1 MYGLDKVKDITLTF
15 AVGSTTCAT
24 PVWTGGANRI
34 MLSLPTFTS
43 GIITTTANVYVQGA
57 TGSPG
62 SGPTG
67 TFLRGAMQGTY
78 SAGAGFANY
87 EVPSTTG
94 NIQIEIPLEIT
105 MPFIKI
111 ELSNAATA
119 ATYLPTLHLIW

>member
-1 MYGLDKVKDITLTF
+1 MYGLDKVKDVVLSF
-15 AVGSTTCAT
+15 GVGSTVCGNS
-24 PVWTGGANRI
+24 VWTGGANRI
-34 MLSLPTFTS
+34 MLTLPTFSS
-43 GIITTTANVYVQGA
+43 GIATTTANVYVQGA
-57 TGSPG
+57 TGTPG
-62 SGPTG
+62 SGATG

-78 SAGAGFANY
+78 SAGAGFAAY

-94 NIQIEIPLEIT
+94 NIQIEIPLNIV